1 MLAASF
7 PGQSEEYVM
16 ALSQHA
22 YARLVRQVR
31 TPTPASAPWVAPS
44 LSELVARIDAAL
56 ATRRAA

>member
-1 MLAASF
+1 
-7 PGQSEEYVM
+7 M

-31 TPTPASAPWVAPS
+31 APTPASAPWVAPS

-56 ATRRAA
+56 LARQTA

>member
-1 MLAASF
+1 
-7 PGQSEEYVM
+7 M

-31 TPTPASAPWVAPS
+31 APAPVAAPWVAPS
-44 LSELVARIDAAL
+44 LSELVARIEAAL

>member
-1 MLAASF
+1 
-7 PGQSEEYVM
+7 M

-31 TPTPASAPWVAPS
+31 APTPASAPWVAPS

-56 ATRRAA
+56 LARQAA

>member
-1 MLAASF
+1 
-7 PGQSEEYVM
+7 M

-31 TPTPASAPWVAPS
+31 APTPVAAPWVAPS
-44 LSELVARIDAAL
+44 LSEMVTRIEAAL